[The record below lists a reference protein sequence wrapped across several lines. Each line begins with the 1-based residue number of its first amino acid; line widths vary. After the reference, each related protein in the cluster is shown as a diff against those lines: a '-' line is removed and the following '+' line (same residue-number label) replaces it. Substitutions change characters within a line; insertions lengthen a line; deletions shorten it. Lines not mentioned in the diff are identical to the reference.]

1 MYIYELLLY
10 GFHWRVI
17 VIIAGILKKGMINR
31 MTMKMSLNVED
42 AISLLQENRYSNDKA
57 LFK

>member
-1 MYIYELLLY
+1 
-10 GFHWRVI
+10 

-42 AISLLQENRYSNDKA
+42 AISLLQENRHSNDKA